1 MYIAK
6 YAVVILLSLILSAC
20 SWFKDNEKVD
30 DSTPAQT
37 LYSRAKS
44 ELNSENWE
52 AAIKQ
57 YEALRARYP
66 YGKYSQQ
73 SELELA
79 YAYYKNEE
87 PESAIAAADRFIQT
101 YPTHPNIDYAYYL
114 KGLADFNDQKSFIDR
129 ITGGYDFSDRDPK
142 AALEAFKDFGILL
155 EKYPDSR
162 YADDVKQR
170 MAFILEALAAHEI
183 KVARYYLKIEAYVAA
198 LNRAKY
204 VIENYQR
211 TPSVEDALGL
221 QATIYATIG
230 MPDLAQDSLRVL
242 KLNFPESRYIKRT
255 EKLLAES

>member
-114 KGLADFNDQKSFIDR
+114 KGLADFNDKKSFIDR